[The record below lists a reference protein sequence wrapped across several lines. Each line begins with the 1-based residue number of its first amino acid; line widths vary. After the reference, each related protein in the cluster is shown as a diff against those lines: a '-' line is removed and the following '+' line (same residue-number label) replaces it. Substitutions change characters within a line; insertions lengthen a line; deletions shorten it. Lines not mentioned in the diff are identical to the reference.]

1 MSAQQNETG
10 MRIET
15 DILIVG
21 GGLVG
26 LTLGRALALKGIR
39 SVAVDREPA
48 ESQTDAAYDGRG
60 SAIALGSKQ
69 LLDRIGLWD
78 RIVPEAGPILD
89 IRVSD
94 GDSRLFLHYDH
105 REVGDQPMGWI
116 VENTVT
122 RRALF
127 DGLAE
132 VPGLTLLA
140 PMNVA
145 TLERR
150 QDGVAATLADGRIVF
165 ARLAIAADGRGS
177 RLREEAG
184 IKVTRWSY
192 GQTGIVCSVS
202 MERPHRN
209 IAHERFLPAGP
220 FALLPMTGI
229 PGHPNR
235 ASIVWTER
243 DDLVPQM
250 LALDDDAF
258 SAEMNRRFGDY
269 CGRLTLLGRRWHYP
283 LSLLLAE
290 RMTDRRLALVG
301 DAAHGIH
308 PIAGQGLNL
317 GLRDVEVL
325 VELLAE
331 AHGLGLDLGSAAL
344 LADYDRRR
352 RVDTMTLV
360 AATDGLNRLFSN
372 DIAPVRLARRLGL
385 AAVNQMPPLKRLFM
399 RHAMGTIGG

>member
-1 MSAQQNETG
+1 MSAQ
-10 MRIET
+10 RIDT
-15 DILIVG
+15 DIVIVG

-26 LTLGRALALKGIR
+26 LTLGRALALKGIG
-39 SVAVDREPA
+39 SVVVDREPA
-48 ESQTDAAYDGRG
+48 EIQTDAAYDGRG

-69 LLDRIGLWD
+69 LLERIGLWC
-78 RIVPEAGPILD
+78 RIEAAAGPILD

-116 VENTVT
+116 VENIVT

-132 VPGLTLLA
+132 VPDLTLLA
-140 PMNVA
+140 PCSV
-145 TLERR
+145 TSLKRGRE
-150 QDGVAATLADGRIVF
+150 GVIAELTDGRTVA
-165 ARLAIAADGRGS
+165 ARLAVAADGRGS

-202 MERPHRN
+202 LERPHRN
-209 IAHERFLPAGP
+209 VAHERFLPAGP

-229 PGHPNR
+229 PGHPHR

-243 DDLVPQM
+243 DDLVPRM
-250 LALDDDAF
+250 MALDDDDF

-269 CGRLTLLGRRWHYP
+269 CGKLTLLGRRWHYP

-317 GLRDVEVL
+317 GLRDVETL
-325 VELLAE
+325 VEVLAE
-331 AHGLGLDLGSAAL
+331 THGLGLDPGSAAL

-352 RVDTMTLV
+352 RVDTMMLV

-385 AAVNQMPPLKRLFM
+385 ATVNQLPPLKRLFM

>member
-1 MSAQQNETG
+1 
-10 MRIET
+10 
-15 DILIVG
+15 
-21 GGLVG
+21 
-26 LTLGRALALKGIR
+26 
-39 SVAVDREPA
+39 
-48 ESQTDAAYDGRG
+48 
-60 SAIALGSKQ
+60 
-69 LLDRIGLWD
+69 
-78 RIVPEAGPILD
+78 
-89 IRVSD
+89 
-94 GDSRLFLHYDH
+94 FL
-105 REVGDQPMGWI
+105 
-116 VENTVT
+116 
-122 RRALF
+122 
-127 DGLAE
+127 
-132 VPGLTLLA
+132 
-140 PMNVA
+140 
-145 TLERR
+145 
-150 QDGVAATLADGRIVF
+150 
-165 ARLAIAADGRGS
+165 S
-177 RLREEAG
+177 
-184 IKVTRWSY
+184 
-192 GQTGIVCSVS
+192 
-202 MERPHRN
+202 
-209 IAHERFLPAGP
+209 AGP